1 MQLLNLASAP
11 NDIVKSGK
19 YTIQLCGSQAPQ
31 VQAAMRTLQKALRP
45 AIQDTYI
52 SPTSAPFTAF
62 FKNSQYRL
70 FVTRVLSDIA
80 NGTALASKADST
92 PTTPQ
97 LVCVTGPNIVKFQ
110 VKNSFHDVYD
120 DCQQNPLWASIYHS
134 GLNYVFICP
143 LFFASAIPSRPVSR
157 CPTIDSATNEFVG
170 DLNSLIQYKPYVLL
184 HELAHFYVVP
194 PSTENMQFEVYD
206 WNAAFALK
214 AKRAVLNAQSYVLYV
229 ASKYRQGLFFGPS
242 NPTLARIANVS
253 ACGSQNNIIGIAAR
267 CTAFP
272 VPAVP
277 HSRGRRLGDD
287 TNMSN
292 VGQIGG
298 VWANGTQT
306 AKYISLWL
314 GGRLAT

>member
-1 MQLLNLASAP
+1 MKLLDLPSAP
-11 NDIVKSGK
+11 NDIVRSGK
-19 YTIQLCGSQAPQ
+19 YTIQLCGNQAPQ
-31 VQAAMRTLQKALRP
+31 VQAAMKSLRKALRP
-45 AIQDTYI
+45 AMRDTYL

-62 FKNSQYRL
+62 FKDSQYIP

-143 LFFASAIPSRPVSR
+143 LFFASAIPSRPMSR
-157 CPTIDSATNEFVG
+157 CPTIDSVTNEFSG
-170 DLNSLIQYKPYVLL
+170 DLNGLIQYKPYILL

-194 PSTENMQFEVYD
+194 PSTENTQFEVYD
-206 WNAAFALK
+206 WNAAFALE

-229 ASKYRQGLFFGPS
+229 ASKYR
-242 NPTLARIANVS
+242 
-253 ACGSQNNIIGIAAR
+253 
-267 CTAFP
+267 
-272 VPAVP
+272 
-277 HSRGRRLGDD
+277 
-287 TNMSN
+287 
-292 VGQIGG
+292 
-298 VWANGTQT
+298 
-306 AKYISLWL
+306 K
-314 GGRLAT
+314 